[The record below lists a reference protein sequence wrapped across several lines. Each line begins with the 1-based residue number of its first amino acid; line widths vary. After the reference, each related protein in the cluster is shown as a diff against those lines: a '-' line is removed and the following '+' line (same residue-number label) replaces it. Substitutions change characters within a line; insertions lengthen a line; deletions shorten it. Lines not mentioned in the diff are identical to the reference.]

1 MQQIICFKKPR
12 LVETHYV
19 FHLHVHKNDFP
30 KILSVSIDFNPG
42 YPVLSGQ
49 SVVRRLSVSVMDKNF
64 WQIFFELVALLG
76 MTVSSTQG
84 HVDLTGEGGHK
95 FWITL

>member
-1 MQQIICFKKPR
+1 MQQIIRFKKPW

-19 FHLHVHKNDFP
+19 FHLNVHKNDFP

-49 SVVRRLSVSVMDKNF
+49 SVVRRLSVSVMDKKYDYTEKTRF
-64 WQIFFELVALLG
+64 DG
-76 MTVSSTQG
+76 
-84 HVDLTGEGGHK
+84 
-95 FWITL
+95 

>member
-1 MQQIICFKKPR
+1 MQQIIRFKKPW

-19 FHLHVHKNDFP
+19 FHLNIHKNDFP

-49 SVVRRLSVSVMDKNF
+49 SVVRRLSVSVMDKNRKDDARLCVAARDF
-64 WQIFFELVALLG
+64 WQR
-76 MTVSSTQG
+76 
-84 HVDLTGEGGHK
+84 GG
-95 FWITL
+95 